1 MRTYTRIGF
10 FTFNS
15 NKNSDLSVF
24 LSHYLPKALNFKWG
38 IYLIVWRTFLSP
50 VDSNKFN
57 ICRPPY
63 HSCSQFT
70 KLILKLMAAKI
81 LLQH

>member
-24 LSHYLPKALNFKWG
+24 LSHYLPKALNFK
-38 IYLIVWRTFLSP
+38 
-50 VDSNKFN
+50 
-57 ICRPPY
+57 
-63 HSCSQFT
+63 
-70 KLILKLMAAKI
+70 
-81 LLQH
+81 